1 MHLARRLHWL
11 RKVALLGSLLALF
24 LTYAYVT
31 GKGSLCTLGD
41 YFVCT
46 LSETSYAT
54 VDGIYQFFSLTLGN
68 TLPSTSV
75 GIPNSFI
82 FLLGF
87 LVLFFLSYR
96 LTPSALSGLKVTFY
110 ILAAYSVFLT
120 YAETYVLYTLSLL
133 GIVMSVLVFV
143 SLWLLVGLHT
153 DSSSG
158 KRLSK
163 KSKHSKS

>member
-11 RKVALLGSLLALF
+11 RIVALIGSLLSLL
-24 LTYAYVT
+24 LTYTYATRKV
-31 GKGSLCTLGD
+31 SLCSLGD

-68 TLPSTSV
+68 TLPSTSI

-87 LVLFFLSYR
+87 LVLLFLSYR
-96 LTPSALSGLKVTFY
+96 LKPSSLSGLKITFY

-120 YAETYVLYTLSLL
+120 YAETYVLYTLSLF
-133 GIVMSVLVFV
+133 GVVMSVLVFV

-153 DSSSG
+153 SNSSS
-158 KRLSK
+158 KRPSP
-163 KSKHSKS
+163 S

>member
-11 RKVALLGSLLALF
+11 RIVALIGSLLSLL
-24 LTYAYVT
+24 LTYTYAT

-54 VDGIYQFFSLTLGN
+54 VDGIFQFFSLTLGN
-68 TLPSTSV
+68 TLPSASV

-87 LVLFFLSYR
+87 LILLFFSYR
-96 LTPSALSGLKVTFY
+96 FTSSSLSGLKITFY

-120 YAETYVLYTLSLL
+120 
-133 GIVMSVLVFV
+133 
-143 SLWLLVGLHT
+143 
-153 DSSSG
+153 
-158 KRLSK
+158 
-163 KSKHSKS
+163 